1 MGPVGD
7 AEAVRTDV
15 PPPARW
21 VFPVGLGLS
30 KGLGKRAHYRDA
42 REPVVNPR

>member
-1 MGPVGD
+1 
-7 AEAVRTDV
+7 VRTDV

-30 KGLGKRAHYRDA
+30 KGLGKRPATGT
-42 REPVVNPR
+42 PSNQW